1 MLTIS
6 IAKCVHA
13 TKNGAFKTSDLKL
26 VSPLT
31 YDDMVFLSE
40 YLRVTPLTELDLS
53 MDITEENV
61 SGLSELSKVIR
72 QNTQLTKLKFT
83 VEGTGFHL
91 RSRDNL
97 ILSILNYFSNS
108 QVRTL
113 NGMVYDALV
122 NMVKDKPLLE
132 QLSVDFECIE
142 TSASSSQCYK
152 FAKNLQKSP
161 LKFLDLNF
169 AVDKHAELPILDK
182 KNPNTTLVDL
192 KLRGLSFGKDILNY
206 LQNTHALRVLVVDDM
221 LFEASDI
228 SLLETVFKSNAHL
241 TLLALSNTNIGQIAS
256 PQLVNSL
263 KFCSK
268 LAYLDLSKNNLSRLN
283 IDDLCVYLT
292 NAPENLI
299 ELDLTHNTYMAS
311 EAKKLAEVLTKN
323 NTIQKLI
330 IDYNYIENDGLQS
343 IIELLKTNRQITSI
357 SMSHNCRYGLSN
369 ETINALC
376 SFLQD
381 PECQLEELGFDQKT
395 NIEQFKMLGD
405 AIMANTSLVAVN
417 INFHLDT
424 IFGIIYKIQI
434 QEHIDGLQ
442 PLIAKF
448 YEQLNAGP
456 KAPVSDNQS
465 SNQLT
470 VNLEDGFFPNQNTNI
485 KDEDAN
491 SEQSSLQLN

>member
-6 IAKCVHA
+6 IAKCLNA
-13 TKNGAFKTSDLKL
+13 TKNGSFKTSDLKL
-26 VSPLT
+26 ASPLT

-40 YLRVTPLTELDLS
+40 YLRITPLTELDLS
-53 MDITEENV
+53 LDVTGENV
-61 SGLSELSKVIR
+61 SGLSELSKVVR

-83 VEGTGFHL
+83 VEGTEFHL

-108 QVRTL
+108 QVRTM
-113 NGMVYDALV
+113 NGIVYDALV
-122 NMVKDKPLLE
+122 NMVKDKPQLE
-132 QLSVDFECIE
+132 TLFVNLELIE
-142 TSASSSQCYK
+142 TSASTSQCYN

-169 AVDKHAELPILDK
+169 AVDKNAELPILNK
-182 KNPNTTLVDL
+182 KVPNTTLVDL
-192 KLRGLSFGKDILNY
+192 KLRSMSYGKDIVQC
-206 LQNTHALRVLVVDDM
+206 LQSTQALRVLVLDDM

-228 SLLETVFKSNAHL
+228 PLLEHVFKSNANL

-263 KFCSK
+263 KYCTN

-292 NAPENLI
+292 KAPENLV

-311 EAKKLAEVLTKN
+311 DAKKLAEALAN
-323 NTIQKLI
+323 NKKIQKLI
-330 IDYNYIENDGLQS
+330 IDYNYIENEGLQS

-369 ETINALC
+369 ETISALC
-376 SFLQD
+376 SFLED
-381 PECQLEELGFDQKT
+381 PECQLEELGFVQKT

-405 AIMANTSLVAVN
+405 AIMANSSLVSVN

-448 YEQLNAGP
+448 YEQINASP
-456 KAPVSDNQS
+456 KEPLPDNKPS
-465 SNQLT
+465 SQT
-470 VNLEDGFFPNQNTNI
+470 TINLEDGFFPNQSI
-485 KDEDAN
+485 DKKDENAD